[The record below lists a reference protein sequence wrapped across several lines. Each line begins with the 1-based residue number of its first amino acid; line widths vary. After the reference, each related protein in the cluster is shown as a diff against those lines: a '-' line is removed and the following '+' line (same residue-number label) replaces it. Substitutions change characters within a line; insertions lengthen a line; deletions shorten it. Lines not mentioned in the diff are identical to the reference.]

1 MAQKCVHKGC
11 GKVFGDPEEEC
22 VYHPGPP
29 EFHEGQK
36 GWKCCKPRVL
46 TFDEFLAIPPCT
58 TGKHSTVD
66 DTPAPAPAKP
76 EAAVEASNI
85 VAAAPMLVPVT
96 KPIATSLAAAQQPTP
111 STTPKPEPPE
121 DESDDP
127 DAQIPPNATCKRR
140 GCGKSRDDVK
150 VPRDEEE
157 CIYHPGVPVFH
168 EGSKGWTCC
177 KRRVLEFDEFMK
189 IEGCKTKKRHCY
201 VGKPKPNKAQITGG
215 DGAAGDN
222 DNDEELLP
230 TVRNDFYQTVGSVI
244 VSFYLKK
251 IDKERAKVE
260 FKDGGSEVDLDLPTS
275 DGKRYR
281 SVVPLFAEIVPD
293 KSTFK
298 IMGTKLELELCKKD
312 GTSWSTLRSD
322 EQASGTRIQIGR
334 AGRV

>member
-11 GKVFGDPEEEC
+11 GKVFTDPDEEC

-66 DTPAPAPAKP
+66 DTPAPPPKPAA
-76 EAAVEASNI
+76 EDIANI
-85 VAAAPMLVPVT
+85 VSAAPTPAPVPVT
-96 KPIATSLAAAQQPTP
+96 KPLSTSLSAAEQPLP
-111 STTPKPEPPE
+111 SSTPKPEPPE

-127 DAQIPPNATCKRR
+127 DTQIPAGATCKRR
-140 GCGKSRDDVK
+140 GCGKSQSDKISRND
-150 VPRDEEE
+150 EE
-157 CIYHPGVPVFH
+157 CIYHPGAPIFH

-201 VGKPKPNKAQITGG
+201 VGKDKRKKQP
-215 DGAAGDN
+215 DGTAA
-222 DNDEELLP
+222 EEKLES
-230 TVRNDFYQTVGSVI
+230 VRNDFYQTTGTVI

-251 IDKERAKVE
+251 IDRERAKVE
-260 FKDGGSEVDLDLPTS
+260 FLASGTEIELDLPTS
-275 DGKRYR
+275 DGKRF
-281 SVVPLFAEIVPD
+281 SATIPLFAEIEPER
-293 KSTFK
+293 STFK
-298 IMGTKLELELCKKD
+298 IMGTKLEMELAKKD
-312 GTSWSTLRSD
+312 GTSWTTLRSD
-322 EQASGTRIQIGR
+322 EEGKGHRIQVGR
-334 AGRV
+334 PGRV

>member
-11 GKVFGDPEEEC
+11 GKMFTDPDEEC

-46 TFDEFLAIPPCT
+46 TFDEFLEIPPCT
-58 TGKHSTVD
+58 KGKHSATD
-66 DTPAPAPAKP
+66 DTPAPKP
-76 EAAVEASNI
+76 NAVEASNI
-85 VAAAPMLVPVT
+85 VAAAPMPAPIPVT
-96 KPIATSLAAAQQPTP
+96 KPISTSLSVPQQPTP

-127 DAQIPPNATCKRR
+127 DAQIPPSASCKRR
-140 GCGKSRDDVK
+140 GCGKSRDDK
-150 VPRDEEE
+150 ISRDEET
-157 CIYHPGVPVFH
+157 CIYHPGVPLFH

-177 KRRVLEFDEFMK
+177 KRRVLEFDEFLK

-201 VGKPKPNKAQITGG
+201 VGKPRKTV
-215 DGAAGDN
+215 DGAPA
-222 DNDEELLP
+222 EEEDVLEN
-230 TVRNDFYQTVGSVI
+230 VRNDFYQTAGSVI

-260 FKDGGSEVDLDLPTS
+260 FKEGGMEIELDLPTS
-275 DGKRYR
+275 DGKRFT
-281 SVVPLFAEIVPD
+281 SLVPLYAEIVPE

-298 IMGTKLELELCKKD
+298 IMGTKLEMELAKKEAT
-312 GTSWSTLRSD
+312 GWTTLRNG
-322 EQASGTRIQIGR
+322 EKGTGERIQIGR